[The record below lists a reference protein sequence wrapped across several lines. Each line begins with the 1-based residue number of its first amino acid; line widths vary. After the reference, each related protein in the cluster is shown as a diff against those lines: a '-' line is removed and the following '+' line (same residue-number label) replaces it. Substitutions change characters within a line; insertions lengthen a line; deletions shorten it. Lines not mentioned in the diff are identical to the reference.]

1 MQDKNCLDVAALKQE
16 VADLEQKT
24 MQAIEDLETELFDLS
39 QILVFEE
46 EEWSQRLDTID
57 IITMEELP
65 SLKESI
71 RKITIG

>member
-24 MQAIEDLETELFDLS
+24 MQDIEDLETELFDFS
-39 QILVFEE
+39 QVLVFEE
-46 EEWSQRLDTID
+46 DDWSPHLDTID

-65 SLKESI
+65 PLKESI
-71 RKITIG
+71 RKISLN

>member
-1 MQDKNCLDVAALKQE
+1 MQDMKYTDVVALKQE
-16 VADLEQKT
+16 VASLEQKT

-46 EEWSQRLDTID
+46 EDGDTLD

-65 SLKESI
+65 SLQESI
-71 RKITIG
+71 RKIQLY